1 MVKFNFT
8 ILLLTLFLLSTAKTA
23 NAQCQIDN
31 NYFQAGEHLTYDLY
45 FKWGIVSKKA
55 GVGSLR
61 ISNVIY
67 DGQEAYKAALTSNSR
82 GTARD
87 IFKMDDT
94 ISCVISKEMVP
105 LAFFKDAH
113 EGDDYTKERVSY
125 TYQPDNSVKVRTMR
139 HKNGTFRFDETFHR
153 PNCTYDML
161 SVVFYARTL
170 DYAKMRKG
178 DKVSVD
184 FISGKKRLN
193 MVIIHNGTEKLK
205 VNDGNKY
212 NCIKLSL
219 KIADDAFK
227 NEEDA
232 MTVYIT
238 NDMNRMPIRIDT
250 KLKIGNA
257 RVILSGFKGNRH
269 SVSKAN

>member
-1 MVKFNFT
+1 MTKLDCKT
-8 ILLLTLFLLSTAKTA
+8 LLFILFLLFPIIKA
-23 NAQCQIDN
+23 NSQCQVEN
-31 NYFQAGEHLTYDLY
+31 NYFQAGETLNYDLY
-45 FKWGIVSKKA
+45 FKWGILSKKA
-55 GVGSLR
+55 GVASLR
-61 ISNVIY
+61 ISNVTY
-67 DGQEAYKAALTSNSR
+67 ADQDAYKASLISNSR
-82 GTARD
+82 GSARD

-94 ISCVISKEMVP
+94 ISCVVNKQMVP
-105 LAFFKDAH
+105 LAFYKDAH

-125 TYQPDNSVKVRTMR
+125 TYQPDNSVKIRTMR

-161 SVVFYARTL
+161 SVVLYARTL
-170 DYAKMRKG
+170 DYSRMRKG
-178 DKVSVD
+178 NKVSVD

-193 MVIIHNGTEKLK
+193 MIIQHNGTEKLK
-205 VNDGNKY
+205 VNDGSKY

-257 RVILSGFKGNRH
+257 RVILNGFKGNKH
-269 SVSKAN
+269 PVSKAN